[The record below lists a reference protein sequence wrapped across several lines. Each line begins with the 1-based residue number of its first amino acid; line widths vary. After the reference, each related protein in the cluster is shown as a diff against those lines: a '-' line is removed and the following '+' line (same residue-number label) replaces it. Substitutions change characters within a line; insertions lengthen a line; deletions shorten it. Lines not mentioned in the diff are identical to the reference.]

1 MIITVFLTA
10 TLSGCSSTVTNNT
23 EKNQTVTPKKG
34 AKTLE
39 GFDKNVI
46 QTKGKDKD
54 QQEELDNFS
63 SEMKHWKYGVDKPT
77 TQTPS
82 TPSAP
87 AIPTVEG
94 SNGDWNQPVSIE
106 LLSSDDM
113 DNIINQLV
121 AQGYLTQK
129 TRNESEFKQALSA
142 YQTDNNLQV
151 TGELDRET
159 LSLLFNNHKKA
170 GSNN

>member
-1 MIITVFLTA
+1 
-10 TLSGCSSTVTNNT
+10 
-23 EKNQTVTPKKG
+23 
-34 AKTLE
+34 
-39 GFDKNVI
+39 
-46 QTKGKDKD
+46 
-54 QQEELDNFS
+54 
-63 SEMKHWKYGVDKPT
+63 
-77 TQTPS
+77 
-82 TPSAP
+82 
-87 AIPTVEG
+87 VEG
-94 SNGDWNQPVSIE
+94 SNGDWNQTVSIE

-159 LSLLFNNHKKA
+159 LCLLFNNQK
-170 GSNN
+170 GR